1 MTDRAG
7 ALAVV
12 RAYHRAWTSQD
23 FDEAGR
29 CLSDD
34 LSTDVPINTYGS
46 KAEWI
51 EAVRGTRQAITSIEV
66 LAEFSNDGEA
76 LLLYDMEIKPLG
88 DIRIAEHFT
97 VADGRITGIRHVH
110 DTAALRAVWIRA
122 RSPVTGLQHGFT
134 VA

>member
-7 ALAVV
+7 ALTVV

-29 CLSDD
+29 YLSDD

-76 LLLYDMEIKPLG
+76 LLLYDMEIKPIG

-110 DTAALRAVWIRA
+110 DTAALRAAGFA
-122 RSPVTGLQHGFT
+122 REAQ
-134 VA
+134 